1 MRNRVSLFED
11 QYKFYKVYKSKKL
24 LCAFVEY
31 MFEDVEPKNLS
42 EKEQIIFESLRERMQ
57 KSKQI
62 SDWNSKGWQTS
73 KRTKVVKNSEWN
85 NRSELESSDKSKG
98 KSTISQRVSQTP
110 KKDNEVE
117 DILSYD
123 NILRE
128 KDINNLSNDKLDNE
142 VVQYGDEG
150 INNLCSKI
158 SEVYKK
164 HWLTIDTSNRKYA
177 GQRVRKWELVKAKK
191 EWLDSHWYE
200 NVEQFVNDIIS
211 RAKTIKY
218 WNWLSKISD
227 LYGLWKHK
235 DEILNQTH
243 KAIEPWTLEHFNWF
257 CENYVWKKTYH
268 DIDGDKPYTK
278 AMYFNYLMS
287 EYWWDRPKARE
298 TRDKMLGR

>member
-1 MRNRVSLFED
+1 MFKMRSSIMLFND
-11 QYKFYKVYKSKKL
+11 QWNLVKELKSKKL
-24 LCAFVEY
+24 LWAFCEY
-31 MFEDVEPKNLS
+31 MFEDIEPKNLNKLEEILFKS
-42 EKEQIIFESLRERMQ
+42 LEKRMQ
-57 KSKQI
+57 KVKQKH
-62 SDWNSKGWQTS
+62 DGNSLGWQKSS
-73 KRTKVVKNSEWN
+73 KRWISSKT
-85 NRSELESSDKSKG
+85 SSDLDHEC
-98 KSTISQRVSQTP
+98 KSTISQTQVN
-110 KKDNEVE
+110 DNEE
-117 DILSYD
+117 EGILSYD
-123 NILRE
+123 NIQE
-128 KDINNLSNDKLDNE
+128 EVKDINNLSNDKLDNE

-200 NVEQFVNDIIS
+200 DVEQFVNDIIS

>member
-1 MRNRVSLFED
+1 ME
-11 QYKFYKVYKSKKL
+11 KFYFFNSFLDTARAIEDEKTRLEYLMAVAEYWIEGKESDNPIIKALMVQTKFVLDRSKWMSEQK
-24 LCAFVEY
+24 
-31 MFEDVEPKNLS
+31 S
-42 EKEQIIFESLRERMQ
+42 EKMKGNKNAVKNWWKQ
-57 KSKQI
+57 SKQ
-62 SDWNSKGWQTS
+62 
-73 KRTKVVKNSEWN
+73 TKTEWN
-85 NRSELESSDKSKG
+85 REE
-98 KSTISQRVSQTP
+98 Q
-110 KKDNEVE
+110 KKQEEEVE
-117 DILSYD
+117 EEI
-123 NILRE
+123 E
-128 KDINNLSNDKLDNE
+128 DINNLSNDKLDNK